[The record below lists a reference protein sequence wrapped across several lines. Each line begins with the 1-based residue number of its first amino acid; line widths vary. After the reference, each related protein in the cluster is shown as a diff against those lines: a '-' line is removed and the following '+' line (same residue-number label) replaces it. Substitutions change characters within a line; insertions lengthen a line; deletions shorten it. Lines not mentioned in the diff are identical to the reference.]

1 MIIKKKSSCM
11 LPVQVF
17 YCTYVV
23 KKFSLL
29 STFFDQC
36 WPKTAGLS
44 GEDPPKEIQD
54 PDSGWG
60 HCCSRHGDGW
70 PYSEDHQDGV
80 QGQHGADHSTQAQHH
95 HGLR

>member
-1 MIIKKKSSCM
+1 M

-54 PDSGWG
+54 PDSG
-60 HCCSRHGDGW
+60 
-70 PYSEDHQDGV
+70 
-80 QGQHGADHSTQAQHH
+80 
-95 HGLR
+95 